1 MKLDVYVNGVLTG
14 VLDQVEISK
23 YVFTY
28 HPQAQPAQAI
38 SLLMPVRTESWVHRD
53 LHPVFQVSLPEGS
66 LRQILTAKF
75 AKQFPRFGNTEL
87 LSVVGSHLVGRIQV
101 TAHGA
106 PLNTDSPHEN
116 LKSVLQ
122 WSTQEALDHYL
133 GEHACYSG
141 VSGGFPKVLVKSL
154 TMTEV
159 DGKNTL
165 IFDHWI
171 VKADDSDRPF
181 LVLNEYFG
189 LRVAQEMG
197 LPTPTF
203 HLAEDCTRIAIERFD
218 VAVDQAS
225 GIQHKGFEDMC
236 SLLALNSSDK
246 FSGSLERVIRVLNEF
261 CCEAAKQD
269 SISRFYAQ
277 YSACMAIRN
286 GDAHLKNFGLV
297 YTGLDDAELS
307 PVYDMLTMSAYAL
320 RAQHGDALD
329 EPALSFG
336 GVRRWFTP
344 KTQAQFAARCRVS
357 ASEQKRVSHTLCK
370 AMEIVAGEIVAKA
383 AEVESFQPTAQRLLE
398 LWSHGLKIHG
408 EESSQQIMAMKDSI
422 RARSEGMNQSQDD
435 EDETTPAAS
444 AW

>member
-1 MKLDVYVNGVLTG
+1 MKLDVYVNGALTG
-14 VLDQVEISK
+14 VLDQVEISR

-28 HPQAQPAQAI
+28 HPQAKPEQAV

-66 LRQILTAKF
+66 LRQILTAKY
-75 AKQFPRFGNTEL
+75 AKQFPRFGDTEL

-116 LKSVLQ
+116 LKAVLQ

-141 VSGGFPKVLVKSL
+141 VSGGFPKVLVKSP

-165 IFDHWI
+165 TFDHWI

-203 HLAEDCTRIAIERFD
+203 HLAEDCKRIAIERFD
-218 VAVDQAS
+218 VVGGQAS
-225 GIQHKGFEDMC
+225 GTQRKGFEDMC

-246 FSGSLERVIRVLNEF
+246 FSGSLERVIKVLNEF
-261 CCEAAKQD
+261 CCESARQD

-297 YTGLDDAELS
+297 YTGFDDAALS
-307 PVYDMLTMSAYAL
+307 PVYDMLTMAAYAP

-336 GVRRWFTP
+336 GVRRWFTQ

-357 ASEQKRVSHTLCK
+357 VAEQKKVSESLRK
-370 AMEIVAGEIVAKA
+370 AMETVAGEIVAKA
-383 AEVESFQPTAQRLLE
+383 QEVEAFRPTAQRLLE
-398 LWSHGLKIHG
+398 LWSHGLKIHS
-408 EESSQQIMAMKDSI
+408 EEASQRLLAFKESAMCNLRLESTEF
-422 RARSEGMNQSQDD
+422 SVQ
-435 EDETTPAAS
+435 TT
-444 AW
+444 